1 MEFFRK
7 LSVKF
12 KILLIPA
19 VASIGFLIYLSISM
33 YSSNLAVDLLGNAQN
48 VRFPLL
54 QVSEKSL
61 VLLDNIK
68 KTLSDAVSVGEAELL
83 DEADA
88 MADQIRTSLKRA
100 AGIDKETQPELV
112 RLRQQFD
119 SYYKL
124 AYGMSKEMVD
134 GTADFST
141 IAERSKSMSE
151 QLSSLQKGLTS
162 FQKSQMT
169 SFTNA
174 FTQVN
179 EQASATINIGI
190 ITAIITIALLFTV
203 SISISNAIRHNLA
216 KVVDSFKGIAQDNG
230 DLTMRIQTLSK
241 DEIGDLVFWF
251 NSFMDKLQQ
260 VIKQIVD
267 TAKPLAETASTM
279 DELSGSSKSTAEQQ
293 MHTVEQSLMSVNE
306 MSQSVA
312 SITSNA
318 ADAADAAKNANEE
331 ADKGHVV
338 VSETIT
344 GIQELADN
352 ISESSNA
359 ILKLREDINQVN
371 QVLEVIKSIAEQ
383 TNLLA
388 LNAAIEAARAGEQGR
403 GFAVVADEVRSLA
416 SRTQDSTTEINQIL
430 IQLQEAAQ
438 SAVTEME
445 SSKNHV
451 DENVARANE
460 AGESLSAITEKVNI
474 ISDMNSQIAVATE
487 EQHQISTIMVSHVED
502 IKNRAEEASQASDQ
516 MNTVSHGL
524 SALASEQEQITKLF
538 KV

>member
-124 AYGMSKEMVD
+124 AHGMSKEMVD

-474 ISDMNSQIAVATE
+474 ISDMNSQIAVASE

-524 SALASEQEQITKLF
+524 SALASEQE
-538 KV
+538 